1 MHRQVHWEL
10 TVGHTVH
17 HDKASD
23 DDLERL
29 WGTVEQ
35 LDRSL
40 QEMVAAQ
47 DYFKNRE
54 ARHRRSTSVSW

>member
-1 MHRQVHWEL
+1 M
-10 TVGHTVH
+10 H

-54 ARHRRSTSVSW
+54 ARHRRSMFDSSACGVVCCPMTD